1 MKDLLILCGGE
12 GEGEGNNGNDT
23 VRKTVS
29 EFLGIQINKKTT
41 WILDNNIN
49 SNADLIEDLMY
60 ATLPPVKNI
69 LVEYCPG
76 ILYKSDDYSNLSER
90 DWEEYVNNL
99 KRYMP
104 DIKYINGYPE
114 LVTNSYVKDKIQQSD
129 ISLKQAFVEKV
140 QQSLPIGGLLIIP
153 MPYSNVFNWIPFPK
167 ELHEHIPEPR
177 PFSEDNVQYEVY
189 SDPSRFYVEKFI
201 ETVATQGFQFIGILD
216 IPYGLDEYNVDNI
229 YRNIRY
235 ERIVGLNNNLGWT
248 LPIESDSDF
257 PFMVLEKVE
266 ET

>member
-1 MKDLLILCGGE
+1 MKDLLILCGGD
-12 GEGEGNNGNDT
+12 GNYENDT

-41 WILDNNIN
+41 WTLDNNIN
-49 SNADLIEDLMY
+49 SNADLIEDLTY
-60 ATLPPVKNI
+60 ASLPPVKNI
-69 LVEYCPG
+69 LVEYCPV
-76 ILYKSDDYSNLSER
+76 ILYENVPDDYSNLSER

-153 MPYSNVFNWIPFPK
+153 MPNSEFNWIPFPK

-189 SDPSRFYVEKFI
+189 SDPSRFHVEKFI
-201 ETVATQGFQFIGILD
+201 ETVETQGFQFIGILD

-229 YRNIRY
+229 YGNIRY

-248 LPIESDSDF
+248 LPIESDSDSS
-257 PFMVLEKVE
+257 FMVLEKV
-266 ET
+266 